1 MNTLE
6 KYLRMPLSL
15 YEIGEVLTNLPTP
28 RRRLFNL
35 IVAVSG
41 LTPNTVRMILS
52 PTPDGYMPSAEIR
65 GKIAKALRKD
75 VDILF
80 PEDRR
85 QPGSIFELYSGL
97 PAKKIELHQFID
109 LLSHAT
115 RAAPKTVRKWLGQN
129 KVPKKG
135 TRKDIARAI
144 GVSIIQLFPEEKG

>member
-15 YEIGEVLTNLPTP
+15 YEIGDMLTNLPTP

-35 IVAVSG
+35 IVAVTG

-52 PTPDGYMPSAEIR
+52 PTPNGYIPSSEIKR
-65 GKIAKALRKD
+65 KIAKALRKD
-75 VDILF
+75 VNTLF
-80 PEDRR
+80 PENRR
-85 QPGSIFELYSGL
+85 QSGSIFELSSAL
-97 PAKKIELHQFID
+97 PAKKIEFHQFID
-109 LLSHAT
+109 LLSRIT
-115 RAAPKTVRKWLGQN
+115 KAAPKTVRKWLSQN

-135 TRKDIARAI
+135 IRKDIARTI